1 MIRKVKYGVTE
12 LKNSNDQELIELV
25 FEKASE
31 LYFETFGES
40 LEKADEAMADYFAI
54 WKLDADV
61 KNGGFDQF
69 FLNNGLESGHK
80 ALEGFSRI
88 GATNFMELTQKA
100 IVIFKNQDSEFE
112 NKRNPD
118 FDILD
123 NKYYDLESWEK
134 LQIEYIRENYDKFIV
149 E

>member
-1 MIRKVKYGVTE
+1 MIRKVKYGITE
-12 LKNSNDQELIELV
+12 LKNSSNQELIELV

-31 LYFETFGES
+31 LYFGTFGES
-40 LEKADEAMADYFAI
+40 LEKADKAMTDYFTI

-61 KNGGFDQF
+61 RNGGFDQF

-80 ALEGFSRI
+80 ALDGFSRI

-100 IVIFKNQDSEFE
+100 IVIFENQNSEFV

-118 FDILD
+118 FDTLD
-123 NKYYDLESWEK
+123 EEYYDLESWEK
-134 LQIEYIRENYDKFIV
+134 LQIGYIRENYDKFVV

>member
-1 MIRKVKYGVTE
+1 MIRKVKYGISE

-40 LEKADEAMADYFAI
+40 LEKADGAMADYFAI

-69 FLNNGLESGHK
+69 FLNNGIESGHK
-80 ALEGFSRI
+80 ALDGFSRI
-88 GATNFMELTQKA
+88 GAIKFMELTQKA
-100 IVIFKNQDSEFE
+100 IVIFENQNSEFE

-123 NKYYDLESWEK
+123 DEYHDSESWEE
-134 LQIEYIRENYDKFIV
+134 LQIEYIRGNYDKFVV